1 MENDEAEY
9 IKALINRAKELTTND
24 KPNEE
29 PIKEKKPKA
38 KRNYTD
44 EQKTKMVERLASA
57 RAKSLE
63 TRQLKASIKN
73 GIKQETKE
81 LEKQKLQELSSKY
94 AKKHEQPAQQ
104 VQPVQP
110 VQQVQ
115 QVQPV
120 QQVQQVQPVQQQQPK
135 STSQL
140 PPIPPVK
147 PMFFMPKMSHA
158 MKHNQFKSPL

>member
-1 MENDEAEY
+1 MQNDDNEY
-9 IKALINRAKELTTND
+9 IKALIDRAKELTTND
-24 KPNEE
+24 EPKSMEE

-44 EQKTKMVERLASA
+44 EQKAKMVERLANA

-63 TRQLKASIKN
+63 TRQLKATIKN

-94 AKKHEQPAQQ
+94 AKKHEAPHA
-104 VQPVQP
+104 QP

-115 QVQPV
+115 QVQQVQPVHQV
-120 QQVQQVQPVQQQQPK
+120 QQVQQVQQQQQPK

-147 PMFFMPKMSHA
+147 PMFFMPKM
-158 MKHNQFKSPL
+158 KYNQFRNPL